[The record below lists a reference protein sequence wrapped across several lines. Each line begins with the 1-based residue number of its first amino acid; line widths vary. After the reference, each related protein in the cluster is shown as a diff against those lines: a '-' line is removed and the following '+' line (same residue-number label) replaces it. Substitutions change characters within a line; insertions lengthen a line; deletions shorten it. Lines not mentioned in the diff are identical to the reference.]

1 MKTLII
7 TLFAALSMQAQTEL
21 TPRKLIGT
29 WKSVEESATF
39 VFSVGK
45 DGGLTVKA
53 TSDTSQKELSVLD
66 VLLNRYILSVDTMFV
81 PTQWSV
87 RTKFIMV
94 NATTLVGL
102 MSGDSE
108 VELVFKKQKEE
119 EQKL

>member
-21 TPRKLIGT
+21 TPRKLAGT
-29 WKSVEESATF
+29 WKSAQEAATF

-45 DGGLTVKA
+45 DGGMVVKA

-66 VLLNRYILSVDTMFV
+66 VLLNPYTLSVDTLFI
-81 PTQWSV
+81 PTQWSI

-94 NATTLVGL
+94 NANTLIGF

-108 VELVFKKQKEE
+108 MELVFKRQKEE
-119 EQKL
+119 K